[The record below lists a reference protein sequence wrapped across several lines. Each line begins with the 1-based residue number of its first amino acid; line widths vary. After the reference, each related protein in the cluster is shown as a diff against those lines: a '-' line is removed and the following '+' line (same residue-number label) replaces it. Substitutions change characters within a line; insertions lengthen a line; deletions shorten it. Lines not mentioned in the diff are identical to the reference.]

1 MPNIVQNAVGTQRQF
16 TKQPV
21 ATYQKNI
28 KNISVNN
35 GLVNTGAGARLHQ
48 ALMGLGG
55 ALMNYA
61 VGEEDRKR
69 ADVVRVNR
77 IISSMS
83 DEDMKTLKGMDLLN
97 KYGEH
102 QLADNPYAV
111 AAIEQARGKYFS
123 DKFNQ
128 QYSILQAQEPVKTE
142 AEERER
148 YMSEKRKFLADN
160 EGASYNLEGFYNGFW
175 ASNLQDV
182 SNISNQ
188 KTAEI
193 SKSMQAIR
201 DGEVAASF
209 DQLAHD
215 YELAEKQDPDD
226 LFAKTQELMNS
237 ARVMEYPQDQRVQ
250 IAKNFINQIAKQ
262 TGSLDLVNKLTNLVI
277 GTDDNGN
284 EIILKNE
291 TAFDDSRTMADQTQL
306 AKPNQY
312 TLDIELKLANCKTKD
327 DVDKLKGSLSKE
339 TQNRMDP
346 MFSKRIMEIN
356 EEEKQA
362 KRAAELAHQK
372 ELNAKKGS
380 TAASIALERS
390 IQGHS
395 DYTFVG
401 TADDAYA
408 AAVAK
413 LQATQPGDTQTFA
426 QVLFWGPNTRMR
438 NEYKSYFTRGLLN
451 MSPSEMA
458 DNTNPRSVTNGLAL
472 WNYNPAVFASL
483 FGNELAGELQTV
495 QSLINYEGSE
505 TAGFETYCR
514 GRDNM
519 ARDDSIKEAATT
531 FADTEVK
538 SGDGITLTDAN
549 ASSTTGTVPINDP
562 VIENVAKN
570 ALIYAKAS
578 GMSDEAALYQLQNTI
593 NSNYVVY
600 DGHPMPKVVFA
611 QKTDSTNGIDASS
624 DQLGAATKYMNYRV
638 AQANAE
644 NPGCSFTWWWGTNN
658 KIHFGCQAIGFEEGD
673 GYSLDEFYNNA
684 NQWWYDREAEEEKA
698 ASAQSSDDNN
708 EDTGVVSVG
717 TRRATYSD
725 LNWDGES

>member
-193 SKSMQAIR
+193 SKELKGIR

-209 DQLAHD
+209 DKLAYD
-215 YELAEKQDPDD
+215 YSIADTQDPDA
-226 LFAKTQELMNS
+226 LFERTQELINS
-237 ARVMEYPQDQRVQ
+237 ARVMQYYGRTERAQ
-250 IAKNFINQIAKQ
+250 IVKTFVNQMAQQ
-262 TGSLDLVNKLTNLVI
+262 TGSLDLVKKLGNLVI
-277 GTDDNGN
+277 DTNDNGTSVL
-284 EIILKNE
+284 LKDA
-291 TAFDDSRTMADQTQL
+291 TAMDDSRNIADQVQL

-312 TLDIELKLANCKTKD
+312 TLDIELKLANCKSKD
-327 DVDKLKGSLSKE
+327 EVEKLRSGLPKE
-339 TQNRMDP
+339 TQNRMTA
-346 MFSKRIMEIN
+346 MFSKRILEIDDYDRR
-356 EEEKQA
+356 
-362 KRAAELAHQK
+362 KREAAEAAA
-372 ELNAKKGS
+372 AKQIQSRQGNTQGKYAFTRWMGGHDGS
-380 TAASIALERS
+380 
-390 IQGHS
+390 
-395 DYTFVG
+395 YTS
-401 TADDAYA
+401 ADNAYA
-408 AAVAK
+408 V
-413 LQATQPGDTQTFA
+413 ATQALQNMTPGDTYTFA
-426 QVLFWGPNTRMR
+426 KILLWPSNTRMQ
-438 NEYKSYFTRGLLN
+438 NEYKGYFKQGLLDR
-451 MSPSEMA
+451 SPSEME
-458 DNTNPRSVTNGLAL
+458 DVNNPQSITNGLAL
-472 WNYNPAVFASL
+472 WNYNPAVFAET
-483 FGNELAGELQTV
+483 FGNDLAESMQTIQALIDYKGS
-495 QSLINYEGSE
+495 QS
-505 TAGFETYCR
+505 AGFQLYCQ

-519 ARDDSIKEAATT
+519 ARDSEVKNIAETYANDLVSSSTIALQNASDPNQTIDINMNDDVWNNVTTKALTYARAAGLSEEAA
-531 FADTEVK
+531 AYQVSE
-538 SGDGITLTDAN
+538 TL
-549 ASSTTGTVPINDP
+549 
-562 VIENVAKN
+562 KN
-570 ALIYAKAS
+570 
-578 GMSDEAALYQLQNTI
+578 
-593 NSNYVVY
+593 NYVEY
-600 DGHPMPKVVFA
+600 DGHPIPRVVFA
-611 QKTDSTNGIDASS
+611 KKTDSTNGIDAAS

-638 AQANAE
+638 EKANAE
-644 NPGCSFTWWWGTNN
+644 NPGCSFTWWWGKNN
-658 KIHFGCQAIGFEEGD
+658 KLHFGCQAIGFEEGD
-673 GYSLDEFYNNA
+673 GYSLDEFYDNA
-684 NQWWYDREAEEEKA
+684 NVWNYEKA
-698 ASAQSSDDNN
+698 DEEAAASETESSSSSEEN
-708 EDTGVVSVG
+708 TGVTSVG
-717 TRRATYSD
+717 NRRSTYGGV
-725 LNWDGES
+725 NWRNW